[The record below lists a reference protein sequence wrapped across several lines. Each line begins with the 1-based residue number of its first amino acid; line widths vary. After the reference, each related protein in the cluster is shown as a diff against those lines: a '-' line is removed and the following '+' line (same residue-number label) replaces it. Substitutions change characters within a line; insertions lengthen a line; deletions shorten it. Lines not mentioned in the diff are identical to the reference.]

1 MYRIVLAIIIMETIA
16 QCSLQK
22 FIQDKNSIYLLIG
35 LICYNIL
42 ALLFCSL
49 LQLEKSMNFCNSL
62 WNAGTGITVAI
73 MGYLLF
79 NQQISKLQLFGIL
92 LSIIGIYLMN

>member
-35 LICYNIL
+35 
-42 ALLFCSL
+42 
-49 LQLEKSMNFCNSL
+49 SMNFCNSL